1 MNALYKNINWN
12 IVDTVGFD
20 MDGTLY
26 DEYDFIKQ
34 VYFEINTKLI
44 NDNNI
49 LDCMLMRWIKEG
61 SSYPY
66 IFDEAYNMLKKKTKN
81 RGEFIRASIDIYR
94 NYNPKLSLSNR
105 NMNLLKF
112 YKNNYS
118 LFLISDGNYHLQKKK
133 YNALG
138 LANFFDSSNV
148 VFTGK
153 YSSEYCKPNIKSL
166 SLISV
171 DTSRSMFFGDRD
183 VDMNFAIT
191 SNMQFQKVYNMIE
204 KSS

>member
-12 IVDTVGFD
+12 IVSTIGFD

-34 VYFEINTKLI
+34 VYCEINTKLI
-44 NDNNI
+44 NNNNI
-49 LDCMLMRWIKEG
+49 LDFMLMRWLEKG

-66 IFDEAYNMLKKKTKN
+66 IFNEAYDMWKKNIDYKDD
-81 RGEFIRASIDIYR
+81 FINSALDIFR
-94 NYNPKLSLSNR
+94 NYNPSLSLTNR
-105 NMNLLKF
+105 NRDLLEY
-112 YKNNYS
+112 YKNKYS
-118 LFLISDGNYHLQKKK
+118 LFLISDGNYHLQQKK

-138 LANFFDSSNV
+138 LSDFFEVHNV

-153 YSSEYCKPNIKSL
+153 YSSEYHKPNTKSL

-171 DTSRSMFFGDRD
+171 NEKEAVFFGDRGND
-183 VDMNFAIT
+183 INFALA
-191 SNMQFQKVYNMIE
+191 SSMQFQKVYNMTEIPL
-204 KSS
+204 